1 MFMLNKTSF
10 KKLLFIFLII
20 SLFKPTWL
28 LNNESLSVG
37 SDDLSYWLHPS
48 TLAFDYDLNYVR
60 DFNLKYL

>member
-1 MFMLNKTSF
+1 MFILNKTSF
-10 KKLLFIFLII
+10 KRLLFTFLII

-37 SDDLSYWLHPS
+37 SDDLSYWLHSS

>member
-10 KKLLFIFLII
+10 KRLLFIFLII
-20 SLFKPTWL
+20 SLFKSTWL

-37 SDDLSYWLHPS
+37 SDDLSYWLHSS
-48 TLAFDYDLNYVR
+48 TLAFDYDLNYVG